1 MKTELDKIKHKREY
15 LNRLEDILDNL
26 YELYSFEDVKEITD
40 LFDVYNFTKNL
51 DEVVIKIENEIE
63 RQENKLNQLES
74 SLITTSE

>member
-15 LNRLEDILDNL
+15 LNKLEDILDNL
-26 YELYSFEDVKEITD
+26 YELYNFNDVNELTD

-51 DEVVIKIENEIE
+51 DEVIIKIENEIE

-74 SLITTSE
+74 LLITTSE